1 MLLRHQSMRFEF
13 FDRVTCHE
21 KEEVLMGDYTNMS
34 GYYDLI
40 MTSGY
45 YDYPKIVDAL
55 MTVEG
60 FHSVLEIGCGTGL
73 ILEELAKRANGI
85 EITGFDLT
93 PAMLSIAQ
101 QRLASYAH
109 VHLLNQNVTGLQ
121 LSSRFDLAFSYGGVW
136 YFVMDE
142 GQPLFMVSH
151 IADHQANWDGL
162 TRVAQHIQP
171 GGQLLLGIQG
181 PHHNYA
187 APISN
192 GYVYSQTI
200 DPSPHGF
207 IKHYFLDDGDQRLMS
222 QRIDYR
228 TYAFD
233 EALAMLAS
241 LGLHHQPSP
250 EGDTSFVRF
259 VKS

>member
-1 MLLRHQSMRFEF
+1 
-13 FDRVTCHE
+13 
-21 KEEVLMGDYTNMS
+21 MGDYTNMS

-55 MTVEG
+55 RASQG
-60 FHSVLEIGCGTGL
+60 FQSVLEIGCGTGL
-73 ILEELAKRANGI
+73 ILEELAKRNTGV

-93 PAMLSIAQ
+93 QAMLNIAQ
-101 QRLASYAH
+101 QRLAPYSQ
-109 VHLLNQNVTGLQ
+109 VHLIHQNVTGLQ
-121 LSSRFDLAFSYGGVW
+121 LPGRFDLAFSYGGVW
-136 YFVMDE
+136 YFVMD
-142 GQPLFMVSH
+142 GVQAPFMVSH
-151 IADHQANWDGL
+151 IDDHQANWEGL
-162 TRVAQHIQP
+162 TRVSQHIQP
-171 GGQLLLGIQG
+171 GGHLLLGIQG

-187 APISN
+187 APIRN

-200 DPSPHGF
+200 EPLPHGF
-207 IKHYFLDDGDQRLMS
+207 TKHYFLDDGDQRLMS

-228 TYAFD
+228 TYDFE
-233 EALAMLAS
+233 EALEMLAS

-250 EGDTSFVRF
+250 QGDHSFVRF